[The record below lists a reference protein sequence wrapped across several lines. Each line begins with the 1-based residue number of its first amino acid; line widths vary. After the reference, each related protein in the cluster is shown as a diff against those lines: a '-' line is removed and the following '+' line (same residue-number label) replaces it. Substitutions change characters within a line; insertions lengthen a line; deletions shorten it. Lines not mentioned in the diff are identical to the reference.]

1 PFPSIP
7 SSRLGKSFIAK
18 KSLAQKPELLAAS
31 VGNLEWLHQCLKY
44 QRDIRTDRKGFT
56 ALHLAAQHCNLN
68 CLTALV
74 EQYRFPVNITT
85 CKGWTPLHLAIN
97 KGDPGESL
105 KCVQYLLKAGAS
117 VNAQN
122 QNGTAPLHLASGE
135 GMLDCI
141 KVLVEAGGNVH
152 ITDNRQRKGLDLC
165 KIWNHRDCARF
176 LKDAMW
182 KQDKKELAE
191 ETYCLNQ
198 LKKKLLTMQKKYL
211 FKKKKEKEAQNQVAF
226 VQWLQTKPLPKIKIP
241 EPAQV
246 REDWVKIKEAPP
258 RGRKAIPPITKE
270 PPRLRKELRRIR
282 EEPPVVPKEA
292 PHIKKAAQA
301 LKPQPPRRPQPPRK
315 RGSAVTPRV
324 RRRFRPL
331 KRVKPTLPAGFSSMA
346 ISSQQAPSGSRSSS
360 SLPTLGSPRPST
372 VPFSSGSAP
381 SSSVGRSRESSR
393 LQSISELSGRSRVTP
408 TGSQQQFSS
417 TRAPSYSFLRSLC
430 EASPEVEKPGPTDS
444 GVRLP
449 RDSLSL
455 LNLYLAEIPQK
466 PVPSPFSWRAKWNSS
481 TKLASRPV
489 TQIAFPQ
496 GVRLGVQPDPQ
507 PHYNFRGFLKFFPND
522 EGRVLIQTATGDWI
536 FPVPRLPFQVLWREL
551 CRRPQPDRLAG
562 PEGPKNFSG
571 HDLPVRH
578 YVRENYLCSDFLAM
592 SLRETFD
599 AAFIALVQRHR
610 GFPSLPPASPSS
622 LASSSSTSIALPQC
636 LALLFSAPPLR

>member
-1 PFPSIP
+1 MKDIAVRGWSGGGKPRVRTEVASLPGSRCLAPCSPQIAWGEGGEARTGEVTRRVRTPPLMFLPFLFPLPSPLPPP
-7 SSRLGKSFIAK
+7 S
-18 KSLAQKPELLAAS
+18 PPHAAS
-31 VGNLEWLHQCLKY
+31 
-44 QRDIRTDRKGFT
+44 
-56 ALHLAAQHCNLN
+56 
-68 CLTALV
+68 
-74 EQYRFPVNITT
+74 
-85 CKGWTPLHLAIN
+85 
-97 KGDPGESL
+97 S
-105 KCVQYLLKAGAS
+105 
-117 VNAQN
+117 QN